1 MRTPGIPRDHTDGVS
16 ATTTPACVTL
26 LICCLPG
33 VLFLRGA
40 AVPHH
45 LCRILPPVLSVPVD
59 HAGATG
65 LSAPAGGAAAHRAR
79 HRGLHRPEPHL
90 ASLRAPRYRASTPAG
105 GLSDARTRRRGAS
118 HRRRPYARYPSDRR
132 GHY

>member
-59 HAGATG
+59 HAEPHPQAAPRRTG
-65 LSAPAGGAAAHRAR
+65 LVTAGSTGPNRIWLRSELLDIALPPPPAA
-79 HRGLHRPEPHL
+79 
-90 ASLRAPRYRASTPAG
+90 
-105 GLSDARTRRRGAS
+105 
-118 HRRRPYARYPSDRR
+118 
-132 GHY
+132 